1 MRYIRF
7 IEMNRTPPCLNETDY
22 STQQSA
28 LAHSVPAKNA
38 DNLTILDYQI
48 DVVKDCNAAIASL

>member
-1 MRYIRF
+1 MGYIRF
-7 IEMNRTPPCLNETDY
+7 IEMNRTPSCSNETDY

-38 DNLTILDYQI
+38 NNLTILDYQI
-48 DVVKDCNAAIASL
+48 DVAQDCNATITSV